1 MSSTPPPLTWK
12 RILVLAIT
20 QLSASVI
27 LVHIIDN
34 QLPLPVLVVG
44 YAVVFVLGFV
54 GLCTVLDAS

>member
-12 RILVLAIT
+12 RLLVLTVT
-20 QLSASVI
+20 QLAAFVI

-44 YAVVFVLGFV
+44 YSVVFILGFV
-54 GLCTVLDAS
+54 GLFTVLD